1 MRCPGCCLSICL
13 SVCVYVCVSPKFW
26 MSFRI
31 QNKDEEMIAVNKI
44 KIKIEIEI
52 KKVMQIA
59 KAQLVVVFIFA

>member
-1 MRCPGCCLSICL
+1 
-13 SVCVYVCVSPKFW
+13 

-31 QNKDEEMIAVNKI
+31 QNKDEEMIAVN

>member
-44 KIKIEIEI
+44 KTEIEIEI

>member
-1 MRCPGCCLSICL
+1 MRCPGCCLSIC
-13 SVCVYVCVSPKFW
+13 VCVSPKFW

-44 KIKIEIEI
+44 KMEIEI

>member
-1 MRCPGCCLSICL
+1 MRCPGCCLSIYLC
-13 SVCVYVCVSPKFW
+13 VCVCVSPKFW

-31 QNKDEEMIAVNKI
+31 QHKDEEMIAVNKI
-44 KIKIEIEI
+44 KIEI

>member
-13 SVCVYVCVSPKFW
+13 SVCVYVYVCVSPKFW

-44 KIKIEIEI
+44 KIEI

>member
-1 MRCPGCCLSICL
+1 
-13 SVCVYVCVSPKFW
+13 